1 MRRVNV
7 ILPTATPHGF
17 DYTVPGNMAIAM
29 GDIVEVTLAKKSV
42 LGVVWSEGSGDKI
55 DPKKLKPIVRKF
67 ETIAPFS
74 DKMRRFIDWVTDYTL
89 APRGAVLKM
98 ALACPKALTH
108 PPKKTMAPQQ
118 FCLQL
123 ARLNEAQKNAA
134 DSIIALPS
142 NTHKTF
148 VIDGVTGSGKTETYA
163 AVIAAH
169 LNADASSQILVMLP
183 EIALTHQMVERL
195 TTLFGSPPIL
205 WHSGVSEAERKRA
218 YLAIAS
224 GNARLILG
232 ARSALFLPYK
242 NLSMIVV
249 DEEHEQSYKQEDGV
263 LYHARDMAVVRGAIE
278 QIPVVLVSATP
289 SLETMNNCA
298 SGKYQHLMLAARF
311 GGAKM
316 PHMIAID
323 MRAETLDSTT
333 FISPTLRQALLATCA
348 KGQQSLL
355 FLNRRGYAPLMLCRC
370 CGYRFTCSECS
381 AWLVLHKKKV
391 ASHQSPVISRQLSVV
406 SMQKNEDSTSE
417 SALSASHLASS
428 KRAEETTINK
438 DSTSESALSALIA
451 EVSRP
456 KQEVN
461 AKDYLSCHHCGH
473 RESLPKQCP
482 SCKSEDCLVSCGPGV
497 ERIAEELSQFMP
509 QARFSLLSSD
519 SAVSSAEIAAI
530 TSGER
535 DIIIGTQMVAKGYHF
550 PNLTLIGIVDADM
563 GLQGADLRASER
575 SFQLLHQ
582 VAGRAGREAL
592 PGTVYV
598 QTYLPE
604 HPVMGALLACD
615 RDTFMALEQEG
626 RAHGNWP
633 PFGQL
638 ASLLFDG
645 PREAEVRSAA
655 QMAARLAP
663 RDSRIRVL
671 GPAPASMARVRGQ
684 YRYRLLVK
692 TPRNVNLQALLREW
706 CAQLTH
712 PRSVRLKV
720 DMNPYNFM

>member
-1 MRRVNV
+1 MRRVTV
-7 ILPTATPHGF
+7 TLPTATFHGF
-17 DYTVPGNMAIAM
+17 DYTVPDDMVIAP
-29 GDIVEVTLAKKSV
+29 GDIVEVTLLNKAQ
-42 LGVVWSEGSGDKI
+42 LGVVWSEGGDASI
-55 DPKKLKPIVRKF
+55 DPKKLKPIKQKL
-67 ETIAPFS
+67 EAIAPFS
-74 DKMRRFIDWVTDYTL
+74 NTMRRFIDWVTDYTL

-108 PPKKTMAPQQ
+108 PPKKTLAMQN
-118 FCLQL
+118 FSFQL
-123 ARLNEAQKNAA
+123 ATLNAAQKSAA
-134 DSIIALPS
+134 DAIIDIPPH
-142 NTHKTF
+142 THKTF

-163 AVIAAH
+163 AAIAAQ
-169 LNADASSQILVMLP
+169 LNAELSAQILVMLP
-183 EIALTHQMVERL
+183 EIALTHQMIERF
-195 TTLFGSPPIL
+195 TSLFGSPPIV
-205 WHSGVSEAERKRA
+205 WHSHISEAERKRA
-218 YLAIAS
+218 FLAIVN

-242 NLSMIVV
+242 NLSMIIV

-263 LYHARDMAVVRGAIE
+263 LYHARDMAVARGAIE
-278 QIPVVLVSATP
+278 QIPIVLVSATP
-289 SLETMNNCA
+289 SLETMVNCD
-298 SGKYQHLMLAARF
+298 SGKYQLLTLATRF
-311 GGAKM
+311 GNARM
-316 PHMIAID
+316 PNMKAID
-323 MRAETLDSTT
+323 MRKETLDSTT
-333 FISPTLRQALLATCA
+333 FLSPILRSALLETFA

-381 AWLVLHKKKV
+381 AWLVLHKKRV
-391 ASHQSPVISRQLSVV
+391 ASHQSPDISSQISVV
-406 SMQKNEDSTSE
+406 SHQSSVISST
-417 SALSASHLASS
+417 
-428 KRAEETTINK
+428 
-438 DSTSESALSALIA
+438 
-451 EVSRP
+451 

-509 QARFSLLSSD
+509 QARLSLLSSD
-519 SAVSSAEIAAI
+519 SAVSSTEIAAI
-530 TSGER
+530 TQGER

-563 GLQGADLRASER
+563 GMQGADLRASER
-575 SFQLLHQ
+575 SFQLLYQ

-592 PGTVYV
+592 MGTVYV

-604 HPVMGALLACD
+604 HPVLQALLACD
-615 RDTFMALEQEG
+615 RDRFMALEQEG

-645 PREAEVRSAA
+645 PREAEVRHAA

-671 GPAPASMARVRGQ
+671 GPAPAAMARVRGH

-692 TPRNVNLQALLREW
+692 TSRTINLQALLRDW
-706 CAQLTH
+706 CAQLSH

>member
-17 DYTVPGNMAIAM
+17 DYTVPDDMAIAM
-29 GDIVEVTLAKKSV
+29 GDIVEVTLANKSM
-42 LGVVWSEGSGDKI
+42 LGVVWSDGSGDKI
-55 DPKKLKPIVRKF
+55 DPKKLKPIMRKF

-74 DKMRRFIDWVTDYTL
+74 DKMRRFIDWVADYTL

-108 PPKKTMAPQQ
+108 PPKKTMAPQH
-118 FCLQL
+118 FSLQL
-123 ARLNEAQKNAA
+123 ATLNEAQKNAA
-134 DSIIALPS
+134 DTIIALPP

-163 AVIAAH
+163 AAIAAH
-169 LNADASSQILVMLP
+169 LNADANSQILVMLP
-183 EIALTHQMVERL
+183 EIALTHQMVERF
-195 TTLFGSPPIL
+195 TALFGSPPIL

-218 YLAIAS
+218 FLAVTN

-242 NLSMIVV
+242 NLSMIIV

-263 LYHARDMAVVRGAIE
+263 LYHARDMAVARGAIE

-289 SLETMNNCA
+289 SLETMVNCRSA
-298 SGKYQHLMLAARF
+298 KYQHLTLATRF
-311 GGAKM
+311 GGAEM

-323 MRAETLDSTT
+323 MRAETLDSGN
-333 FISPTLRQALLATCA
+333 FLSPTLRAAMLKTLAQ
-348 KGQQSLL
+348 KQQVLL

-370 CGYRFTCSECS
+370 CGHRFTCSDCS
-381 AWLVLHKKKV
+381 AWLVLHKKRV
-391 ASHQSPVISRQLSVV
+391 ASHQSSVV
-406 SMQKNEDSTSE
+406 SHQSPVSSSQSPDIST
-417 SALSASHLASS
+417 
-428 KRAEETTINK
+428 T
-438 DSTSESALSALIA
+438 
-451 EVSRP
+451 

-461 AKDYLSCHHCGH
+461 AKDTLSCHHCGH
-473 RESLPKQCP
+473 KESVPQQCP

-497 ERIAEELSQFMP
+497 ERIAEEVAALFPDARISQ
-509 QARFSLLSSD
+509 LSSD
-519 SAVSSAEIAAI
+519 SAVSSDEISAI
-530 TSGER
+530 TSGQR

-550 PNLTLIGIVDADM
+550 PALTLIGIVDADM

-582 VAGRAGREAL
+582 VAGRAGREAHL
-592 PGTVYV
+592 GKVYV

-615 RDTFMALEQEG
+615 RDAFMVLEQEG

-645 PREAEVRSAA
+645 AREAEVRAAA

-671 GPAPASMARVRGQ
+671 GPAPAAMARVRGQ

-692 TPRNVNLQALLREW
+692 APRNINLQALLRDW
-706 CAQLTH
+706 CAQLVH